1 MGYTLTN
8 ITNTN
13 KVHDGPPNQVKPP
26 KKVLDRDD
34 FMLLF
39 VKQLEYQD
47 PMHPLENNEMAMQ
60 LALFNQLDELY
71 SLNEQ
76 MRQFLNIYR
85 NDANINYASL
95 VGKLVEVEGNIGR
108 IEEGKFLGAKI
119 IANDDMENVKIKIY
133 DEEGNLVKTI
143 DMGILTKGE
152 HELEWDGSN
161 DEGKQLADGNY
172 IINVEYQGQE
182 DKEGEEPYKIT
193 VKGRVTGVTLGE
205 SEIKIQVND
214 NFEVNFEE
222 IYRILEG
229 GLK

>member
-1 MGYTLTN
+1 MN
-8 ITNTN
+8 NSASIINAN
-13 KVHDGPPNQVKPP
+13 KVHDGPPNQIKPP

-71 SLNEQ
+71 SLNEK
-76 MRQFLNIYR
+76 MGQFLKIYQ

-108 IEEGKFLGAKI
+108 IEDGKFLGAKI
-119 IANDDMENVKIKIY
+119 IADDELENVKVKIY

-143 DMGILTKGE
+143 DMGILPEGE
-152 HELEWDGSN
+152 HEIEWDGTDN
-161 DEGKQLADGNY
+161 DGKQVSDGNY

-182 DKEGEEPYKIT
+182 DKEGKEPYKIM

-205 SEIKIQVND
+205 SETKIQVND

-222 IYRILEG
+222 IHQILEG
-229 GLK
+229 GSK

>member
-1 MGYTLTN
+1 MTN
-8 ITNTN
+8 ITNIN